1 MVSDREWVE
10 FATRADLRNW
20 LEQNHGHTVGIWA
33 VYPRGRAE
41 ESDLSWESLVEECL
55 CFGWIDSLPGKV
67 DEHRTRTYI
76 SPRKKGSGWSRRNQV
91 LIEKLTKEGRMHSSG
106 SAVVSAAQAD
116 GSWSLFD
123 LAEDLVIPADLAV
136 DFDANPMARVGFD
149 AYPERLRKSLLQWYY
164 SAKSEET
171 RKKRRG
177 AIVDSALRGERPKGF

>member
-1 MVSDREWVE
+1 MSDREWIE

-20 LEQNHGHTVGIWA
+20 LEENHGRTVGVWA
-33 VYPRGRAE
+33 IYPRGSSE

-76 SPRKKGSGWSRRNQV
+76 SPRKRGSGWSRRNQV
-91 LIEKLTKEGRMHSSG
+91 LTEKLTKEGRMHSSG
-106 SAVVSAAQAD
+106 CAVVSAAQAD

-136 DFDANPMARVGFD
+136 DFDAKPTARAGFD
-149 AYPERLRKSLLQWYY
+149 SYPERLRKSLLQWYY
-164 SAKSEET
+164 SAKTEET
-171 RKKRRG
+171 RKKRRD
-177 AIVDSALRGERPKGF
+177 ALVDSASRGERPKGF